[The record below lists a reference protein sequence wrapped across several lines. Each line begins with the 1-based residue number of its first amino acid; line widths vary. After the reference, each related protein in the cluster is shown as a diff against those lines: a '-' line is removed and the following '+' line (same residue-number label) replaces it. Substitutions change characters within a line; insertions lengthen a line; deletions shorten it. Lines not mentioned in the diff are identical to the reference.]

1 MIASSGLRTS
11 AATPIG
17 ERGSFQDALCSVQR
31 YPHVRSTSDDAR
43 SAYEVFPPSARHG
56 RPAAAEEGSFRE
68 SSGKLSRVP
77 SARRREL
84 QSDHGSRRPSRRGG
98 RQIRSRVGYSVLHVA
113 RLDTSNHHERFPV
126 LITASLRLSGVIS
139 SG

>member
-1 MIASSGLRTS
+1 MVASSGLRTS
-11 AATPIG
+11 AATLIG

-31 YPHVRSTSDDAR
+31 YRYVRTSDDAR